1 MAKFE
6 QVSSSCQVRKGWDIL
21 PKRSWLRRKF
31 HSGIRSGYSQ
41 ITGETSVVTN
51 PYLREKIFQP
61 IRIPNLLPYVAVVE
75 LVDTEEGPDL
85 RTRLEGEYIVSLS
98 GRNNRGHSLRNL
110 MSEERFQKRLA
121 EARKVLKSGQVYF
134 SVNDLLDYRNESHT
148 VIRGIFPF
156 RMNGSE
162 TGQVFIVL
170 ADKDSSIV

>member
-1 MAKFE
+1 MSGSKRLGYFAEKE
-6 QVSSSCQVRKGWDIL
+6 LAEEEIPQRHPVRLFADHWRDIGGDKSI
-21 PKRSWLRRKF
+21 PARKDF
-31 HSGIRSGYSQ
+31 S
-41 ITGETSVVTN
+41 
-51 PYLREKIFQP
+51 P